1 MARILPTLLV
11 LALLGCTAAAFAVTE
26 GLKLERSPITHTQV
40 SKVIAPDSLANS
52 SGSISFLL
60 RKSDRVTVEIVNAN
74 GAVVRTLARSRPAR
88 PGTQQFNWN
97 GRDDANHVVPD
108 GSYQPRVHLANEH
121 RTILLPNRIRMDATA
136 PLIRL
141 VSVAPQRFS
150 PDGDHRHD
158 QIRIR
163 YQTSEKARAIL
174 YVDGDRR
181 ITVHRYVRAGK
192 LDWGA
197 TKGARALKPGR
208 HVVRL
213 RAFDLA
219 TNLGPPSRA
228 VTIFVR
234 YVELRPRALVV
245 KTGKRFGFRVLTDA
259 KNYAVHLGGLHVRRS
274 GSILILRAPAPGRY
288 VLRVAASGHQ
298 ARAVVVVRK

>member
-40 SKVIAPDSLANS
+40 SKLIAPDSLADS
-52 SGSISFLL
+52 RASIGFRL

-74 GAVVRTLARSRPAR
+74 GDVVRTLARSRPAR
-88 PGTQQFNWN
+88 PGAQQFNWN
-97 GRDDANHVVPD
+97 GRDDANRVVPD
-108 GSYQPRVHLANEH
+108 GSYRPRVHLAHEH

-141 VSVAPQRFS
+141 VSVVPQRFS
-150 PDGDHRHD
+150 PDGNHRHD
-158 QIRIR
+158 LIRIR

-181 ITVHRYVRAGK
+181 TTVFRYLRAGK
-192 LDWGA
+192 LDWGG
-197 TKGARALKPGR
+197 TKAARALKPGR
-208 HVVRL
+208 HLVRL

-228 VTIFVR
+228 VTVFVR
-234 YVELRPRALVV
+234 YIELRPHALRV

-259 KNYAVHLGGLHVRRS
+259 KNYTVHLGGLHARRS
-274 GSILILRAPAPGRY
+274 GPILILRAPAPGRY
-288 VLRVAASGHQ
+288 VLRVAANAHQ
-298 ARAVVVVRK
+298 AHAVVVVSK